1 MINDYEQR
9 VEDMASRLPILQAKF
24 EDLRSASVQNQ
35 IDLRSDLAS
44 KVSSAVDTL
53 TKLAQLICG
62 QPERFSPHPE
72 IKVTMKELNSS
83 WKETNKAAKN
93 LLDNININYINIA
106 DFNNVSLGRWYN
118 QAVNLQAALRAIQKS
133 TKKEYRI
140 EKSIQLSL
148 FQARRDAE
156 SHVHSLQQTLDEAQ
170 SEYDGLDQL
179 ALNPTIR
186 RMTLQ
191 RFEHAMAIC
200 TFDLSDAKNAVQT
213 AIEQGSATEQRL
225 REQESTVREINNL
238 VTMQADLVSQGS
250 SLLTDCSDLMGS
262 VEHAEDEIS
271 CIKIHHF
278 RAWQLINRLS
288 DRSESAEFALS
299 KAACA
304 SCILMVIDTILD
316 DHTLTARLTEMVQHL
331 ANDDDSEGCIR
342 GIITGDYPN
351 VHPQFRGIACFFTL
365 SKLPLNPFALSGH
378 GQDSETPSPG
388 EKITHWMCYQRNRA
402 CNISSAR
409 FRVYNRASDP
419 QPATAQRPSK
429 SSEPDPIDN
438 SCRNADE
445 DALDR
450 SWHLFIGNDSTS
462 PDLDVAAETPS
473 VPSPISNAVYDTSHI
488 LVRLASLPRV
498 HPNEAQPHLA
508 IGSNSITAQ
517 SEVPRRDSNIP
528 EPFDFIVS
536 PSSFG
541 TDESLP
547 HLPAMVAAHALTP
560 SDDYTNAR
568 ARASTNLIDQK
579 SEIVET
585 DPELSFF
592 LRQFADTM
600 GNWMDLFD
608 MDRHYHR
615 VIPML
620 AWSSPL
626 LLYSACAVA
635 AKQLTLVEPSPQE
648 LRSYMEFRQTTSHK
662 DFAWYS
668 TKYYDR
674 AISLLLRY
682 VSDLSSGDSG
692 QEIAEQQSER
702 DHNPKPCRNE
712 IIIAATI
719 LSVYEFL
726 TASDQTWSEHLDGIR
741 SFIRLSDEL
750 GFNFQPTSASLI
762 LDPLLPSLLRAAC
775 WNFARQDFLAACET
789 SPSLFKHFSTSLL
802 SNEGIANVLSGD
814 EWV

>member
-1 MINDYEQR
+1 MDKTQR
-9 VEDMASRLPILQAKF
+9 RRVQGKRSRTGCLPC
-24 EDLRSASVQNQ
+24 R
-35 IDLRSDLAS
+35 
-44 KVSSAVDTL
+44 
-53 TKLAQLICG
+53 
-62 QPERFSPHPE
+62 
-72 IKVTMKELNSS
+72 
-83 WKETNKAAKN
+83 
-93 LLDNININYINIA
+93 
-106 DFNNVSLGRWYN
+106 
-118 QAVNLQAALRAIQKS
+118 IQKIKCDE
-133 TKKEYRI
+133 T
-140 EKSIQLSL
+140 QPCC
-148 FQARRDAE
+148 
-156 SHVHSLQQTLDEAQ
+156 QQ
-170 SEYDGLDQL
+170 
-179 ALNPTIR
+179 
-186 RMTLQ
+186 
-191 RFEHAMAIC
+191 
-200 TFDLSDAKNAVQT
+200 
-213 AIEQGSATEQRL
+213 
-225 REQESTVREINNL
+225 
-238 VTMQADLVSQGS
+238 
-250 SLLTDCSDLMGS
+250 
-262 VEHAEDEIS
+262 
-271 CIKIHHF
+271 
-278 RAWQLINRLS
+278 
-288 DRSESAEFALS
+288 
-299 KAACA
+299 
-304 SCILMVIDTILD
+304 
-316 DHTLTARLTEMVQHL
+316 
-331 ANDDDSEGCIR
+331 
-342 GIITGDYPN
+342 
-351 VHPQFRGIACFFTL
+351 
-365 SKLPLNPFALSGH
+365 
-378 GQDSETPSPG
+378 
-388 EKITHWMCYQRNRA
+388 CYKRNRA

-409 FRVYNRASDP
+409 FRVYNRGSDP
-419 QPATAQRPSK
+419 QTATAQRPSK

-438 SCRNADE
+438 SCRNANE

-450 SWHLFIGNDSTS
+450 SWHFFVGNDSTS

-498 HPNEAQPHLA
+498 HPSEAQPHLA
-508 IGSNSITAQ
+508 IGASPPGTSGTVSSPPSNSIAAQ

-528 EPFDFIVS
+528 ESFDFIVS

-579 SEIVET
+579 SEIIET

-620 AWSSPL
+620 AWSSLL

-702 DHNPKPCRNE
+702 DHDPKPCRNE

>member
-1 MINDYEQR
+1 MDKTQR
-9 VEDMASRLPILQAKF
+9 RRVQGKRSRTGCLPC
-24 EDLRSASVQNQ
+24 R
-35 IDLRSDLAS
+35 
-44 KVSSAVDTL
+44 
-53 TKLAQLICG
+53 
-62 QPERFSPHPE
+62 
-72 IKVTMKELNSS
+72 
-83 WKETNKAAKN
+83 
-93 LLDNININYINIA
+93 
-106 DFNNVSLGRWYN
+106 
-118 QAVNLQAALRAIQKS
+118 IQKIKCDE
-133 TKKEYRI
+133 T
-140 EKSIQLSL
+140 QPCC
-148 FQARRDAE
+148 
-156 SHVHSLQQTLDEAQ
+156 QQ
-170 SEYDGLDQL
+170 
-179 ALNPTIR
+179 
-186 RMTLQ
+186 
-191 RFEHAMAIC
+191 
-200 TFDLSDAKNAVQT
+200 
-213 AIEQGSATEQRL
+213 
-225 REQESTVREINNL
+225 
-238 VTMQADLVSQGS
+238 
-250 SLLTDCSDLMGS
+250 
-262 VEHAEDEIS
+262 
-271 CIKIHHF
+271 
-278 RAWQLINRLS
+278 
-288 DRSESAEFALS
+288 
-299 KAACA
+299 
-304 SCILMVIDTILD
+304 
-316 DHTLTARLTEMVQHL
+316 
-331 ANDDDSEGCIR
+331 
-342 GIITGDYPN
+342 
-351 VHPQFRGIACFFTL
+351 
-365 SKLPLNPFALSGH
+365 
-378 GQDSETPSPG
+378 
-388 EKITHWMCYQRNRA
+388 CYKRNRA
-402 CNISSAR
+402 CDISSAR
-409 FRVYNRASDP
+409 FRVYNRGSDP
-419 QPATAQRPSK
+419 QPATVQRPSQ

-450 SWHLFIGNDSTS
+450 SWHLFVGDDNTS
-462 PDLDVAAETPS
+462 PDLVVAAETPS
-473 VPSPISNAVYDTSHI
+473 VPSPISNAVYNSSRI
-488 LVRLASLPRV
+488 LVRLASLPTV
-498 HPNEAQPHLA
+498 HPSEAQPHLT
-508 IGSNSITAQ
+508 IGATPPGTSGTVSSPSSNSITAQ
-517 SEVPRRDSNIP
+517 SEVPRRDSNIL

-568 ARASTNLIDQK
+568 GRVSTNLIDQK
-579 SEIVET
+579 SEIIET

-648 LRSYMEFRQTTSHK
+648 LPSYMEFWQTTSHK
-662 DFAWYS
+662 DFGWYS

-674 AISLLLRY
+674 AISLLL
-682 VSDLSSGDSG
+682 
-692 QEIAEQQSER
+692 
-702 DHNPKPCRNE
+702 RNE

>member
-1 MINDYEQR
+1 MDKTQR
-9 VEDMASRLPILQAKF
+9 RRVQGKRSRTGCLPC
-24 EDLRSASVQNQ
+24 R
-35 IDLRSDLAS
+35 
-44 KVSSAVDTL
+44 
-53 TKLAQLICG
+53 
-62 QPERFSPHPE
+62 
-72 IKVTMKELNSS
+72 
-83 WKETNKAAKN
+83 
-93 LLDNININYINIA
+93 
-106 DFNNVSLGRWYN
+106 
-118 QAVNLQAALRAIQKS
+118 IQKIKCDE
-133 TKKEYRI
+133 T
-140 EKSIQLSL
+140 QPCC
-148 FQARRDAE
+148 
-156 SHVHSLQQTLDEAQ
+156 QQ
-170 SEYDGLDQL
+170 
-179 ALNPTIR
+179 
-186 RMTLQ
+186 
-191 RFEHAMAIC
+191 
-200 TFDLSDAKNAVQT
+200 
-213 AIEQGSATEQRL
+213 
-225 REQESTVREINNL
+225 
-238 VTMQADLVSQGS
+238 
-250 SLLTDCSDLMGS
+250 
-262 VEHAEDEIS
+262 
-271 CIKIHHF
+271 
-278 RAWQLINRLS
+278 
-288 DRSESAEFALS
+288 
-299 KAACA
+299 
-304 SCILMVIDTILD
+304 
-316 DHTLTARLTEMVQHL
+316 
-331 ANDDDSEGCIR
+331 
-342 GIITGDYPN
+342 
-351 VHPQFRGIACFFTL
+351 
-365 SKLPLNPFALSGH
+365 
-378 GQDSETPSPG
+378 
-388 EKITHWMCYQRNRA
+388 CYKRNRA

-409 FRVYNRASDP
+409 FRVYNRGSDP

-438 SCRNADE
+438 SFRNADE

-450 SWHLFIGNDSTS
+450 SWHLFVGNDSTS

-473 VPSPISNAVYDTSHI
+473 VPSPISNAVYDSSHI

-498 HPNEAQPHLA
+498 HPSEAQPHLA
-508 IGSNSITAQ
+508 IGATPPGTSGTVSSPPSNSIAAQ

-536 PSSFG
+536 PSTFG

-568 ARASTNLIDQK
+568 ARVSTNLIDQK
-579 SEIVET
+579 SEIIET

-635 AKQLTLVEPSPQE
+635 AKQLTSVEPSPQE
-648 LRSYMEFRQTTSHK
+648 LRSHMEFRQTTSHK

-692 QEIAEQQSER
+692 QEIAEQQSEG
-702 DHNPKPCRNE
+702 DHDPKPCRNE

-750 GFNFQPTSASLI
+750 GFNFQPMSASLI

-775 WNFARQDFLAACET
+775 WNFARQDFLAALINGHKTRLDTENPVIWRRMGLNVSANGKPIAHVHSD
-789 SPSLFKHFSTSLL
+789 SPEDPCSQALRPDIISNTLVWLL
-802 SNEGIANVLSGD
+802 SKLANYVALVNDPRQQANSVRGLETTWLSLNQNFEIWHQGLPSSFRPSYRVRYTPRHSAEGCRTCRHQPESLICHETWYSNSMCASSIQSYHMSQILLLIHKPEGLAPAPISRPSVSEGPFDALARFNQIKRVLQYHAAEICAIALSRLEAAAKIHMLQPVYLAGRCLHTKADRAIVLRLLESIEIELGWSSRYRVND
-814 EWV
+814 LLREWGMNREEIMDCCS